1 MFEEIE
7 KQLRKNDVYLDTL
20 ASLDKET
27 LTHSRRVVKLSHLLG
42 RAAKLTEVDM
52 RNLSLGAM
60 FHDIGKTFIP
70 KEILGKRSK
79 LTDEEFNEI
88 KKHPILGYEFMRD
101 NGKFPESALAIIS
114 DHHEK
119 LDGSGYPANKVD
131 KELSKLTKIVTI
143 CDIYDAVI
151 SDRVYRKG
159 MDPILVEIMFFSDSD
174 KLYDKEL
181 VDLFFKKVVP
191 EL

>member
-1 MFEEIE
+1 MFAEIE
-7 KQLRKNDVYLDTL
+7 KQLRRNDVYLNTL
-20 ASLDKET
+20 TSLDKET
-27 LTHSRRVVKLSHLLG
+27 LAHSRRVVKLSYLLG
-42 RAAKLTEVDM
+42 RAAKLTEEDM

-60 FHDIGKTFIP
+60 FHDIGKKFIP
-70 KEILGKRSK
+70 KEILGKRAK

-101 NGKFPESALAIIS
+101 NGEFPESALAIIS

>member
-1 MFEEIE
+1 MFAEIE

-20 ASLDKET
+20 ASLDNET
-27 LTHSRRVVKLSHLLG
+27 LIHSRRVLKLSYLLG
-42 RAAKLTEVDM
+42 RADKLTEKEM
-52 RNLSLGAM
+52 RNLLLGAI
-60 FHDIGKTFIP
+60 FHDVGKKFVP
-70 KEILGKRSK
+70 KEVLGKGTK
-79 LTDEEFNEI
+79 LTDEEFNKI
-88 KKHPILGYEFMRD
+88 KKHPVLGYEFMRE
-101 NGKFPESALAIIS
+101 NGELTQEALEIIS

-119 LDGSGYPANKVD
+119 KDGSGYPANKVD
-131 KELSKLTKIVTI
+131 KELSRLTKIVTI

-159 MDPILVEIMFFSDSD
+159 MTPGYVELMFCSDNNN
-174 KLYDKEL
+174 LYEKEL